1 MTAPTPIS
9 LTGYLGADREIRL
22 TRTRTKTLRI
32 FNPGAE
38 CYDETEITTR
48 PREYVRL
55 SLATHRRVNGE
66 WETTWHQ
73 LVVWNADRR
82 ERFHI
87 RLARKGNKVTVT
99 GHYET
104 FRYTGADGQERE
116 MTRFIVESFHLWPGK
131 RTRPQALKRPA
142 RSTRHLGTILG
153 SFCPLKRPGQRLTT
167 AF

>member
-1 MTAPTPIS
+1 MTTPTTMT
-9 LTGYLGADREIRL
+9 LTGYLGADRELRL

-73 LVVWNADRR
+73 LVVWNADRM
-82 ERFHI
+82 ENFHI
-87 RLARKGNKVTVT
+87 LLSRKGHKVTVT

-104 FRYTGADGQERE
+104 FRFTGDDGQQRE
-116 MTRFIVESFHLWPGK
+116 MTRFIVEGFHLWPDK
-131 RTRPQALKRPA
+131 RTRPQSLRRPA
-142 RSTRHLGTILG
+142 RKTRHLGTILG
-153 SFCPLKRPGQRLTT
+153 AFCPLNRPGRPHAT